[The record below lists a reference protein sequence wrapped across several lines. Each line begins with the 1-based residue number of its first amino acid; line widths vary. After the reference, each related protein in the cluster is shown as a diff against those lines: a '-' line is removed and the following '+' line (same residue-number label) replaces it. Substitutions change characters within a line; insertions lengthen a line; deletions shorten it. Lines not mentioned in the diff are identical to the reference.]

1 MSDPIVAHVASE
13 HSQRF
18 ALEEL
23 SYATVRLHD
32 QSAVV
37 SRAATEVAA
46 GDLSPELIARLDEV
60 SSYMSRLVAEREEYA
75 RFATFLGAAR
85 DLPGAYRLAMI
96 GRYGQ
101 ENDLTEADHAALDRL
116 REQLRG

>member
-1 MSDPIVAHVASE
+1 MDEFVTAHVVSE

-18 ALEEL
+18 ALGEL
-23 SYATVRLHD
+23 SYATVRMHD

-37 SRAATEVAA
+37 SQVATEVAA
-46 GDLSPELIARLDEV
+46 GNLSPALVGRLDEV

-75 RFATFLGAAR
+75 RHAAFLGAAR

-96 GRYGQ
+96 GKYGQ
-101 ENDLTEADHAALDRL
+101 EDEITVLDDAALDEL
-116 REQLRG
+116 RTLLRA